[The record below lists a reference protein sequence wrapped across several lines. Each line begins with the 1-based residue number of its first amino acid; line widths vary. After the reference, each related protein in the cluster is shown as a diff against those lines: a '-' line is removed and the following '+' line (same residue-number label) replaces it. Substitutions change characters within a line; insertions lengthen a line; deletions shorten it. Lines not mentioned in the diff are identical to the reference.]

1 MSNIFKTVYTKGN
14 IFKIDAS
21 KNKVAINKSSP
32 DESLDVSG
40 NIKFS
45 GEIIGNIK
53 LNTLSD
59 IKDVSFNKNDLSDG
73 KILKWNAQSN
83 FWELAED
90 GGGNSGGTGTGSG
103 TASGVTIV
111 PLNTPNTDLSGNT
124 SYPNSHSG
132 TGKEGDII
140 YDVSKNKFYEASNS
154 KEDGQAGGEV
164 KFRELGYSFFSEHM
178 EGQPPAPS
186 FFFFSITP
194 SSIKI
199 NWTNPIQYH
208 SGVSNSNDPYN
219 NTNNGEF
226 SSTVNS
232 NSNIYFPVVNRI
244 MIQIYNK
251 QTQSYETWGNKRSP
265 ITSDTAISGG
275 VEGLK
280 NGYVLCSKN
289 YPIPPIGSQISPY
302 FGTRNAIGRN
312 VKVYEL
318 KDFADSIILYKKDNT
333 PENST
338 IQPTIQNNKLVSSVK
353 EESNVKE
360 LNISSSGY
368 EIKLWLENQ
377 YDSGTMS
384 VNDFNVVTLT
394 QDNNGND
401 INFQTVD
408 PPTKPISVETKIA
421 FNDLGKVSDG
431 KTYIELA
438 VKDPKNTSQ
447 SSSGDFNNINLTR
460 IKIQYA
466 NLEDS
471 TAITESS
478 WNNIS
483 KIYWNN
489 TNNYTSNSPSFQN
502 KLLSSSNFN
511 NGIHIIDRVNDH
523 SSVNSSDTN
532 TIRYYYIKIDSQ
544 FLSTITNYN
553 VKSKFIFRVSY
564 KNASNDNF
572 GLFQQSNII
581 SINKPNKP
589 SISLVRMTSY
599 NTLTITLASFNDKE
613 DIIGDTTSII
623 NNNMG
628 VFLRNIKF
636 QVSYKY
642 NNNSFLLPSSIF
654 SFEGG
659 IFGGENSKTNTYTN
673 SIYINTTNFTNSTY
687 NYILPEGLFPSSNV
701 YTEPIIY
708 YFKISIQNN
717 LIDDYSDFSEEQ
729 SIQISKPNSNMNIT
743 FIPQTSLTSSSNSN
757 YNNKIQATLKPPS
770 DGNRGIVSAQTE
782 SGLPKLQKYTFQSD
796 NLKKIDSNSAI
807 EHTNT
812 SNTSGRD
819 EDPSTQIMLTFYDAL
834 KYSAGA
840 SMPVELNLKVREY
853 NEYVNNYTEVSKTIE
868 ANAVKPEIVTIIS
881 HADLVISPTT
891 TSKNTVTL
899 NWSHPTIRGLT
910 IGGNN
915 IRNTILTYTIN
926 IERTAT
932 TNNYLIGNSDQTD
945 VTYETTTTQTDN
957 SNYKTG
963 IADATNTKTL
973 TSYNDNSLLWPN
985 STYSYTVRATNSLG
999 YQSDA
1004 QTAKGTFTTDP
1015 PTIPDAFNYFS
1026 DSRLSS
1032 LRNNYDLK
1040 DNNNYQ
1046 NLGVLVSGGVTSS
1059 TTYSG
1064 TAVQITNYN
1073 NLSDITS
1080 NTVTHVLNKKHLQEF
1095 TNTLSN
1101 SDVQSWSSSVPTTA
1115 NQAGFKIVNAADSD
1129 TVLYTIGMSSNY
1141 NYNYETNDDTVF
1153 QVLRTNRKDIYSE
1166 TYDDRNRGYWLKET
1180 IQYNI
1185 NLATENN
1192 LSAYL
1197 YKPLK
1202 LELKSFYN
1210 EDGSGTISAS
1220 QTGETIILQNSYS
1233 SNGGNI
1239 YLDVL
1244 NSSPSIVKNS
1254 TNNMITYTPSNQ
1266 INGIPNLA
1274 RGGTIVLKYKLE
1286 NYSQFYLLNSSLN
1299 VSEHYFS
1306 YSNTVN
1312 DPISWASKD
1321 DGTRNSNH
1329 WIVDKTLNS
1338 IPSTNTATSTIT
1350 IKIKGRNTKGIS
1362 DLTIGSSDSVVYNFI
1377 YDKPSSDGFTSIES
1391 SLIEIPSNFNP
1402 VYGAVDNQTEFQG
1415 EAYAAKDQT
1424 VNILQLSLWNNY
1436 FYGSDGW
1443 RNATSIT
1450 TDNCANYG
1458 MASTLPVFSTG
1469 SDYKW
1474 VIFKYTGSA
1483 PSTSDY
1489 NYYTVIAQ
1497 FSDSDF
1503 DYNNVVNE
1511 DIVVYFYNKGSTTP
1525 GNDGK
1530 NYYWLNIS
1538 GKSTIGASQASNGAI
1553 TTTGTVG
1560 ISTQGANSSDFES
1573 NSYSKLGI
1581 TGPRILGGWLNS
1593 DTIDKGT
1600 SKLFYLAVGI
1610 KNTITSGVN
1619 YVKIRKPVINLAQN
1633 NDGHQELS

>member
-1 MSNIFKTVYTKGN
+1 MNNIFKTVYTKGN

-90 GGGNSGGTGTGSG
+90 GGGNSGGTGTGTG

-111 PLNTPNTDLSGNT
+111 PLNTPTDLSANRPF
-124 SYPNSHSG
+124 PNNHTG

-154 KEDGQAGGEV
+154 KEDGQSGGEV

-199 NWTNPIQYH
+199 NWSNPIQYH

-251 QTQSYETWGNKRSP
+251 ETQVYETWGNKRSP
-265 ITSDTAISGG
+265 ITSDTATSGG

-289 YPIPPIGSQISPY
+289 YPIPPMGSLVNPY

-312 VKVYEL
+312 AKVYEL

-338 IQPTIQNNKLVSSVK
+338 IQPTIQNNKLASSLK
-353 EESNVKE
+353 EESNIKE
-360 LNISSSGY
+360 LNTSNSGY

-377 YDSGTMS
+377 YDSGNMTI
-384 VNDFNVVTLT
+384 NDFNVVTLT
-394 QDNNGND
+394 QDNDGNN

-408 PPTKPISVETKIA
+408 PPTNPVSVETKVA

-431 KTYIELA
+431 NTYIELA
-438 VKDPKNTSQ
+438 VKDPKKTSQ
-447 SSSGDFNNINLTR
+447 TTTGDFNNINLTR

-466 NLEDS
+466 NVGD
-471 TAITESS
+471 TTTITESS
-478 WNNIS
+478 WNNVS

-489 TNNYTSNSPSFQN
+489 TNNYSSNSSSFQSE
-502 KLLSSSNFN
+502 LLSSSNFS
-511 NGIHIIDRVNDH
+511 NGIHVIDRVNDH

-544 FLSTITNYN
+544 FLSTITNYD

-589 SISLVRMTSY
+589 SISLVKMTSY
-599 NTLTITLASFNDKE
+599 NTLTITLDSFNDKE
-613 DIIGDTTSII
+613 DIIGDTTSIV

-628 VFLRNIKF
+628 VFLRNINF
-636 QVSYKY
+636 NVAYQYSGGTLQTIS
-642 NNNSFLLPSSIF
+642 SFTEI
-654 SFEGG
+654 EGG
-659 IFGGENSKTNTYTN
+659 ESSQTISTSMPVYVNTTSFGSSTYTYTLPAGFYPNGSTNTN
-673 SIYINTTNFTNSTY
+673 SIT
-687 NYILPEGLFPSSNV
+687 
-701 YTEPIIY
+701 Y
-708 YFKISIQNN
+708 YFSASVQNN
-717 LIDDYSDFSEEQ
+717 LIDNYSDFSDQQ
-729 SIQISKPNSNMNIT
+729 SIQITKPNSSMTIT
-743 FIPQTSLTSSSNSN
+743 LTPQTSGSN
-757 YNNKIQATLKPPS
+757 YNNKILATFTEPS
-770 DGNRGIVSAQTE
+770 NGNRGIVSVQADDR
-782 SGLPKLQKYTFQSD
+782 LPKLQKYTFQSD
-796 NLKKIDSNSAI
+796 NLKNVDYDTAV

-812 SNTSGRD
+812 SNTSNRD
-819 EDPSTQIMLTFYDAL
+819 EDPSTQRMLTFYDSL
-834 KYSAGA
+834 KGSVG
-840 SMPVELNLKVREY
+840 SVTKNLDLAVREY
-853 NEYVNNYTEVSKTIE
+853 NEYVNDYTEVTTNISAT
-868 ANAVKPEIVTIIS
+868 ATKPELVTINS
-881 HADLVISPTT
+881 HSNLVISNTN
-891 TSKNTVTL
+891 SKNTVKL
-899 NWSHPTIRGLT
+899 NWAHPTNRGLS

-915 IRNTILTYTIN
+915 VRNTILTYTIN
-926 IERTAT
+926 IERAAT

-945 VTYETTTTQTDN
+945 VTYETTTTQSDN
-957 SNYKTG
+957 SNDKTG
-963 IADATNTKTL
+963 TVDATNTKTL
-973 TSYNDNSLLWPN
+973 TSDIDGSLLWPN
-985 STYSYTVRATNSLG
+985 STYNYTVRATNSLG

-1004 QTAKGTFTTDP
+1004 QTTKGAFTTDP
-1015 PTIPDAFNYFS
+1015 PTIPHAFDYFS

-1080 NTVTHVLNKKHLQEF
+1080 NTVTHVLNKKHLQDF
-1095 TNTLSN
+1095 NNTLSN
-1101 SDVQSWSSSVPTTA
+1101 SVVQYWSSSVPTTA
-1115 NQAGFKIVNAADSD
+1115 NQAGFKIVNASDSD
-1129 TVLYTIGMSSNY
+1129 TVLYTIGMSTNHAT
-1141 NYNYETNDDTVF
+1141 ETNDDTLF
-1153 QVLRTNRKDIYSE
+1153 EVLRTNRKDIYSE

-1180 IQYNI
+1180 IQYKI
-1185 NLATENN
+1185 NLATEGN

-1202 LELKSFYN
+1202 LELKSYYN
-1210 EDGSGTISAS
+1210 TNGSDASISS
-1220 QTGETIILQNSYS
+1220 TQTGETVILQNST
-1233 SNGGNI
+1233 NLNDKL

-1244 NSSPSIVKNS
+1244 NSNPSIVKNS
-1254 TNNMITYTPSNQ
+1254 TNNMIAYTPSNQ
-1266 INGIPNLA
+1266 INGVPNLA
-1274 RGGTIVLKYKLE
+1274 RGGTIDLNYKLS
-1286 NYSQFYLLNSSLN
+1286 NYSEHYLLKSSVN
-1299 VSEHYFS
+1299 VAEHYFS
-1306 YSNTVN
+1306 YATSSANSV
-1312 DPISWASKD
+1312 ISWASKSG
-1321 DGTRNSNH
+1321 GTRNSNH
-1329 WIVDKTLNS
+1329 WIVDKTLTS
-1338 IPSTNTATSTIT
+1338 IPSTNNATSAIT
-1350 IKIKGRNTKGIS
+1350 IKIRARNTKGTS
-1362 DLTIGSSDSVVYNFI
+1362 DLTIGSSHSVVYNFI
-1377 YDKPSSDGFTSIES
+1377 YDKPSAD
-1391 SLIEIPSNFNP
+1391 
-1402 VYGAVDNQTEFQG
+1402 
-1415 EAYAAKDQT
+1415 
-1424 VNILQLSLWNNY
+1424 
-1436 FYGSDGW
+1436 
-1443 RNATSIT
+1443 
-1450 TDNCANYG
+1450 
-1458 MASTLPVFSTG
+1458 
-1469 SDYKW
+1469 
-1474 VIFKYTGSA
+1474 
-1483 PSTSDY
+1483 
-1489 NYYTVIAQ
+1489 
-1497 FSDSDF
+1497 
-1503 DYNNVVNE
+1503 
-1511 DIVVYFYNKGSTTP
+1511 FYNSLGTTL
-1525 GNDGK
+1525 K
-1530 NYYWLNIS
+1530 KAKQI
-1538 GKSTIGASQASNGAI
+1538 
-1553 TTTGTVG
+1553 
-1560 ISTQGANSSDFES
+1560 IST
-1573 NSYSKLGI
+1573 
-1581 TGPRILGGWLNS
+1581 
-1593 DTIDKGT
+1593 DTN
-1600 SKLFYLAVGI
+1600 A
-1610 KNTITSGVN
+1610 
-1619 YVKIRKPVINLAQN
+1619 PVIMMP
-1633 NDGHQELS
+1633 